1 MTQSTVAYKTEYD
14 KLFIGGKWT
23 EPSTSEVIEVHSPA
37 TGEYVGKVPMA
48 AEADV
53 NAACAAARKAFD
65 EGPWPAMSPEERGA
79 VIGAA
84 AKLLEERADLFKHL
98 LTLETGQPAMTVD
111 TLQYVSALSWLQYY
125 AGAADK
131 FSWKEVRDG
140 MYGQTLVARE
150 PVGVV
155 GAIVAWNVPLFLA
168 ANKLGPALLAGCTVV
183 LKPAAETP
191 LSINALAEVF
201 AEAGLPEG
209 VLSVVPGG
217 PETGRALTANPELDK
232 FTFTGSSA
240 VGKEIGKL
248 AAEKLKPCT
257 LELGGKSAAIILED
271 ADLDSTLPMLL
282 FSGLMNSGQACAA
295 QTRIL
300 APRSRYDEIVEK
312 VAAGAAA
319 MPVGRPDDPAAAIG
333 PLVSE
338 KQRERVEGYIKKG
351 VEEGARLV
359 TGGGRPEGLDGGW
372 FVQPTVFADVD
383 NSMTI
388 AQEEIFGPVLAIIPY
403 DTEDDAI
410 RIANDSVYGLGGSV
424 WTTDNAKAI
433 EIAAKIRTGTF
444 AVNMYAFDPG
454 APFGGYKNS
463 GIGRECGPE
472 GIEQYC
478 EAEERAASVRLHA
491 GLIRTIG
498 DRLPDEN
505 LLIWHSCRAHVA
517 ARTWQCR
524 PGQELRL
531 NKWLHLPRNGPEGRQ
546 TRKTPARS
554 CRPPRPASRIRRVR
568 RCAARSG

>member
-1 MTQSTVAYKTEYD
+1 MTQTVDTAYKTEYD
-14 KLFIGGKWT
+14 KLFIGGKWV
-23 EPSTSEVIEVHSPA
+23 EPSTADVIEVFSPA
-37 TGEYVGKVPMA
+37 TGQKVGQVPLA

-65 EGPWPAMSPEERGA
+65 EGPWPQTPPAERAA
-79 VIGAA
+79 VIGRAL
-84 AKLLEERADLFKHL
+84 KLLEDRADLFKHL
-98 LTLETGQPAMTVD
+98 LKLETGQPPTIVD
-111 TLQYVSALSWLQYY
+111 MMQYGASVSTLQYY

-131 FSWKEVRDG
+131 YTWNEIRDG
-140 MYGQTLVARE
+140 IYGQTLVTKE

-155 GAIVAWNVPLFLA
+155 GAVVAWNVPLFLA
-168 ANKLGPALLAGCTVV
+168 VNKLGPALLAGCTVV

-191 LSINALAEVF
+191 LSTNALAEAF

-217 PETGRALTANPELDK
+217 VETGRALTSNPELDK

-271 ADLDSTLPMLL
+271 ADLDSTLPMLV
-282 FSGLMNSGQACAA
+282 FSGLMNCGQACVG

-300 APRSRYDEIVEK
+300 APRSRYDEVVEK
-312 VAAGAAA
+312 VSAAVAA
-319 MPVGRPDDPAAAIG
+319 MPVGLPDDPASMIG
-333 PLVSE
+333 PLISE

-351 VEEGARLV
+351 VDEGARIV

-388 AQEEIFGPVLAIIPY
+388 AQEEIFGPVLAIIPF
-403 DTEDDAI
+403 DTEADAI
-410 RIANDSVYGLGGSV
+410 RIANDSVYGLAGSV
-424 WTTDNAKAI
+424 FTTDFGKAV
-433 EIAAKIRTGTF
+433 EIAKKIRTGTY

-463 GIGRECGPE
+463 GLGRENGPE

-478 EAEERAASVRLHA
+478 EAKSIL
-491 GLIRTIG
+491 
-498 DRLPDEN
+498 LPFGY
-505 LLIWHSCRAHVA
+505 
-517 ARTWQCR
+517 T
-524 PGQELRL
+524 
-531 NKWLHLPRNGPEGRQ
+531 PE
-546 TRKTPARS
+546 
-554 CRPPRPASRIRRVR
+554 V
-568 RCAARSG
+568 

>member
-1 MTQSTVAYKTEYD
+1 MTQSVDAAAKTPAAGAAYQTEYD
-14 KLFIGGKWT
+14 KLFIGGKWV
-23 EPSTSEVIEVHSPA
+23 EPSSGEVIEVFSPA
-37 TGEYVGKVPMA
+37 TGEKVGQVPLA
-48 AEADV
+48 SEADV

-65 EGPWPAMSPEERGA
+65 EGPWPHTPPEERAA
-79 VIGAA
+79 VIGRAL
-84 AKLLEERADLFKHL
+84 KLLEDRADLFKHL
-98 LTLETGQPAMTVD
+98 LKLETGQPPTIVD
-111 TLQYVSALSWLQYY
+111 IMQYGASVSTLQYY

-131 FSWKEVRDG
+131 YTWNEIRDG
-140 MYGQTLVARE
+140 IYGQTLVTKE

-155 GAIVAWNVPLFLA
+155 GAVVAWNVPLFLA
-168 ANKLGPALLAGCTVV
+168 VNKLGPALLAGCTVV

-191 LSINALAEVF
+191 LSTNALAEAF

-217 PETGRALTANPELDK
+217 VETGRALTSNPELDK

-271 ADLDSTLPMLL
+271 ADLDSTLPMLV
-282 FSGLMNSGQACAA
+282 FSGLMNSGQACVG

-300 APRSRYDEIVEK
+300 APRSRYDEVVEK
-312 VAAGAAA
+312 VSAAVAA
-319 MPVGRPDDPAAAIG
+319 MPAGLPDDPASMIG
-333 PLVSE
+333 PLISE

-351 VEEGARLV
+351 VEEGARIV

-388 AQEEIFGPVLAIIPY
+388 AQEEIFGPVLAIIPF
-403 DTEDDAI
+403 DTEEDAI
-410 RIANDSVYGLGGSV
+410 RIANDSVYGLAGSV
-424 WTTDNAKAI
+424 FTTDFGKAV
-433 EIAAKIRTGTF
+433 EIAKKIRTGTY

-463 GIGRECGPE
+463 GLGRENGPE

-478 EAEERAASVRLHA
+478 EAKSIL
-491 GLIRTIG
+491 
-498 DRLPDEN
+498 LPFGY
-505 LLIWHSCRAHVA
+505 
-517 ARTWQCR
+517 T
-524 PGQELRL
+524 
-531 NKWLHLPRNGPEGRQ
+531 PE
-546 TRKTPARS
+546 
-554 CRPPRPASRIRRVR
+554 V
-568 RCAARSG
+568 